1 MWANMKAQFVI
12 DGSRIHL
19 DRIDMETDGATTV
32 ASGDVDMAHW
42 PNQGYQV
49 KSRVQLSAHARAVL
63 QGRAVAARRR
73 RRLHRHVPAVQ
84 DRRETNRDLTGTFAS
99 ELAGLNDYRFPRLY
113 GSLRWTQHGF
123 DVWNAGSQFYGGDAK
138 FVYGDQAVRRRRR
151 SRRITSTPR

>member
-49 KSRVQLSAHARAVL
+49 KSRVNFPRMRELFFKDETWRD
-63 QGRAVAARRR
+63 RRQR
-73 RRLHRHVPAVQ
+73 RFHRDLPAVQ
-84 DRRETNRDLTGTFAS
+84 DR
-99 ELAGLNDYRFPRLY
+99 
-113 GSLRWTQHGF
+113 
-123 DVWNAGSQFYGGDAK
+123 
-138 FVYGDQAVRRRRR
+138 
-151 SRRITSTPR
+151 